1 MNNSRADENSNIEND
16 NDGTVS
22 AQINEDSEHVSSV
35 ELIFFIEHSGL
46 WGSDSLIRASKW
58 SRMRR

>member
-1 MNNSRADENSNIEND
+1 LNNSRADENSNIEND

-35 ELIFFIEHSGL
+35 ELIFFIEHSAFEDRIP
-46 WGSDSLIRASKW
+46 W
-58 SRMRR
+58 